1 VKGGMSERRID
12 RAAMPAQID
21 EVRRLFGQYAEA
33 VGPCECFQGF
43 IEEIAD
49 LPGRYAPPT
58 GQLLL
63 AQAGSQTAG
72 CVGLRGLGEGLCEM
86 KRLYVR
92 PEFRDHRLGRELV
105 VAVIAEARQL
115 GYRAMRLD
123 TLPSMGVARAL
134 YESLG
139 FHPIA
144 RYNDNPSEG
153 VIFLELNLQ

>member
-1 VKGGMSERRID
+1 
-12 RAAMPAQID
+12 
-21 EVRRLFGQYAEA
+21 
-33 VGPCECFQGF
+33 
-43 IEEIAD
+43 
-49 LPGRYAPPT
+49 
-58 GQLLL
+58 
-63 AQAGSQTAG
+63 
-72 CVGLRGLGEGLCEM
+72 M

-139 FHPIA
+139 FHPIE
-144 RYNDNPSEG
+144 RYNDNLSEG